1 MEKDTIIQK
10 KSEQILQQEIAD
22 VLKRWERGD
31 MRAIAEKQYRQ
42 ELYRQR
48 WHDSDLSHKGQMI
61 ATALRKT
68 PEVLRSILLK
78 ARTYK
83 TWTALILA
91 GVLFAAVELLLRTGN
106 DFLTEKMFAVSD
118 VVFKKGSDFAKNVL
132 CPNGF
137 LEVWLRGISLMVSG
151 GLFLFTELVFS
162 RRQLIIYRILF
173 WGGATMYAYEL
184 CRIIVLYNGT
194 AKEGLI
200 FILLIIWLM
209 AVSGLVVRVAFLLFQ
224 GLDEWVG
231 SLLDE

>member
-48 WHDSDLSHKGQMI
+48 WHDSGLSHKGQMI

-132 CPNGF
+132 CPV
-137 LEVWLRGISLMVSG
+137 LEIWLRGIPLMVSG
-151 GLFLFTELVFS
+151 GLFLSELVFS
-162 RRQLIIYRILF
+162 RWQLIIYRMLF
-173 WGGATMYAYEL
+173 WGVATMYAYEL
-184 CRIIVLYNGT
+184 YRIIVLYNGT
-194 AKEGLI
+194 GEEGAAV
-200 FILLIIWLM
+200 FLLIIWLM
-209 AVSGLVVRVAFLLFQ
+209 AVSGLVVGIAFLLFA

>member
-48 WHDSDLSHKGQMI
+48 WHDSDLSNKGQMI

-132 CPNGF
+132 CPV
-137 LEVWLRGISLMVSG
+137 LEIWLRGIPLMVSG
-151 GLFLFTELVFS
+151 GLFLSELVFS
-162 RRQLIIYRILF
+162 RWQLIIYRMLF
-173 WGGATMYAYEL
+173 WGVATMYAYEL

-194 AKEGLI
+194 GEEGAAV
-200 FILLIIWLM
+200 FLLIIWLM
-209 AVSGLVVRVAFLLFQ
+209 AVSGLVVGIAFLLFA

>member
-132 CPNGF
+132 CPV
-137 LEVWLRGISLMVSG
+137 LEIWLRGIPLMVSG
-151 GLFLFTELVFS
+151 GLFLSELVFS
-162 RRQLIIYRILF
+162 RWQLIIYRMLF
-173 WGGATMYAYEL
+173 WGVATMYAYEL
-184 CRIIVLYNGT
+184 YRIIVLYNGT
-194 AKEGLI
+194 GEEGAAV
-200 FILLIIWLM
+200 FLLIIWLM
-209 AVSGLVVRVAFLLFQ
+209 AVSGLVIGIAFILFA

>member
-48 WHDSDLSHKGQMI
+48 WHDSGLSNKGQMI

-91 GVLFAAVELLLRTGN
+91 GVLFAAVELLLRSGN

-132 CPNGF
+132 CPV
-137 LEVWLRGISLMVSG
+137 LEIWLRGIPLMVSG
-151 GLFLFTELVFS
+151 GLFLSELVFS
-162 RRQLIIYRILF
+162 RWQLIIYRMLF
-173 WGGATMYAYEL
+173 WGVATMYAYEL

-194 AKEGLI
+194 GVEGAAV
-200 FILLIIWLM
+200 FLLIIWLM
-209 AVSGLVVRVAFLLFQ
+209 AVSGLVVGIAFLLFE

>member
-1 MEKDTIIQK
+1 MVAAQRRIMGGIR
-10 KSEQILQQEIAD
+10 
-22 VLKRWERGD
+22 VER
-31 MRAIAEKQYRQ
+31 YRQ
-42 ELYRQR
+42 HWR
-48 WHDSDLSHKGQMI
+48 DSGFSNKGQMI

-132 CPNGF
+132 VPSGF
-137 LEVWLRGISLMVSG
+137 LEVWLRGIPLMFSG
-151 GLFLFTELVFS
+151 CLFLFAKFAFS
-162 RRQLIIYRILF
+162 RWQLIIYRILF

-200 FILLIIWLM
+200 FISLSLWLT
-209 AVSGLVVRVAFLLFQ
+209 AVSGLVVMLVFLFFQ
-224 GLDEWVG
+224 WVCP
-231 SLLDE
+231 LLDE

>member
-48 WHDSDLSHKGQMI
+48 WHDSDLSNKGQMI

-132 CPNGF
+132 CPV
-137 LEVWLRGISLMVSG
+137 LEIWLRGIPLMVSG
-151 GLFLFTELVFS
+151 GLFLSELVFS
-162 RRQLIIYRILF
+162 RWQLIIYRVLF

-194 AKEGLI
+194 GEEGAAV
-200 FILLIIWLM
+200 FLLIIWLM
-209 AVSGLVVRVAFLLFQ
+209 AVSGLVVGIAFLLFE